1 MSSSDAPVPSCE
13 VNYRT
18 EVWTNSRPRPG
29 RLLARAHPGFGATWN
44 RSLGSVSYP
53 ATLVPSLGG
62 LASGGPLEQFA
73 ASARPTTSA
82 GGSGARGLVEL
93 LPRKCAS
100 SWTDSQLRRFD
111 IGPLSGPTFD
121 HASACGSE
129 AGSLCGIASSDPSH
143 QRGDLL
149 PASGRQALGLC
160 VDPFSARPA
169 ASKAILS

>member
-29 RLLARAHPGFGATWN
+29 RLLARAHPGFGAMWN

-82 GGSGARGLVEL
+82 GGGARGLVES

-100 SWTDSQLRRFD
+100 SWTDSQPRGLG
-111 IGPLSGPTFD
+111 IGPMSGPIFD
-121 HASACGSE
+121 HASACGSRQTLNTSQIRAHASE
-129 AGSLCGIASSDPSH
+129 EHSGGAVVWVSKLFALQGRLGSNNCSEQL
-143 QRGDLL
+143 
-149 PASGRQALGLC
+149 
-160 VDPFSARPA
+160 
-169 ASKAILS
+169 